1 MKDRRAIAARGAL
14 QSRWLVALFTGLGL
28 FTVRGQAP
36 EVRIA
41 HATRVEQ
48 APKLDGTL
56 NDPLW
61 SKAEP
66 IADFRQREP
75 YETQPATE
83 RTEVRVLYTTHEV
96 YFGIACY
103 DSDPRGIVAT
113 ELRRDL
119 SQSLDDYFEILI
131 DSTHDR
137 RNAYVFQ
144 INPLGTQLDG
154 LITEERRSES
164 IDFDPG
170 WDGIWTSEAKITDTG
185 WTATVG
191 IPFSTLNFT
200 QSQDV
205 VWGLNLKRFVRRKNE
220 EVLWSAYRRVFGITK
235 VSEAGELRGIDEIGS
250 GRLFIIK
257 PYVLGG
263 FDHFAGSGTQAQHTG
278 GVDVKYGLR
287 SNLVANLTVNTD
299 FADTDVD
306 QQQFNLTP
314 YKLFFPEK
322 RQFFL
327 ENAGIFDFSTGFGDL
342 LFFSRQIG
350 IDPNS
355 GQEVP
360 INVGG
365 KVTGTLAG
373 LQVGVLDVQTREE
386 GTNPSANFAV
396 MRLKQSLFGNSYIGA
411 MIIDKQSSSPTDA
424 YNRTGGVDT
433 RLVFFRNLV
442 LYGYAAATDTPG
454 LHGGNYSFGGDAS
467 YQTSWMEC
475 SARHNKIG
483 PNYNPEV
490 GFVERTDVNENWVDL
505 TLKPRPKIPGVR
517 ELQFEGFFFHAP
529 DTHGVLQTQEWQ
541 GTFRADFNN
550 GAYTDDDIYDTFIQL
565 ITTPFN
571 IYKNIYIPPGLYHFA
586 RHQITYG
593 SPQDRRFTV
602 NLFERFGTYYTGR
615 LNEAS
620 IRFNYRPKPR
630 FSVTGNTLW
639 DRFTLP
645 QGNFSVVLAGLQANY
660 SFSRKLMTSAY
671 VQMNTSYTQAMSTNI
686 RLRYNYRPDSDLYVV
701 YTSGTQFSSLTA
713 VNPAQLRE
721 QRLTIKLT
729 YSMMPKSGRKHDKPV
744 QQGFQP
750 PWAVEE
756 QALFEVPWQN

>member
-1 MKDRRAIAARGAL
+1 VIDPRSIAARGPL
-14 QSRWLVALFTGLGL
+14 RSRWLVFVLFVAVGPV
-28 FTVRGQAP
+28 TVRGQAS
-36 EVRIA
+36 EVRVA
-41 HATRVEQ
+41 RAARVER

-56 NDPLW
+56 DDPLW

-66 IADFRQREP
+66 TSDFRQREP

-83 RTEVRVLYTTHEV
+83 RTEVRVIYTNHEV

-119 SQSLDDYFEILI
+119 SQALDDYFEILI

-144 INPLGTQLDG
+144 INPLGTQVDG

-164 IDFDPG
+164 VDFDPG
-170 WDGIWTSEAKITDTG
+170 WDGVWTSNARITDEG
-185 WTATVG
+185 WTATIG

-205 VWGLNLKRFVRRKNE
+205 VWGLNFKRFIRRKNE
-220 EVLWSAYRRVFGITK
+220 EDLWSAYHRVFGITK
-235 VSEAGELRGIDEIGS
+235 VSEAGELHGIDEIGS

-257 PYVLGG
+257 PYILGG
-263 FDHFAGSGTQAQHTG
+263 FDSIAGSGARALHTG

-306 QQQFNLTP
+306 QQLFNLTP

-327 ENAGIFDFSTGFGDL
+327 ENAGVFDFSTGFNDL

-355 GQEVP
+355 GQVVP
-360 INVGG
+360 IDAGG
-365 KVTGTLAG
+365 KITGTLG
-373 LQVGVLDVQTREE
+373 GVQVGILDVKTREE
-386 GTNPSANFAV
+386 DHPSANYAV
-396 MRLKQSLFGNSYIGA
+396 VRVKQSLFGNSYVGL
-411 MIIDKQSSSPTDA
+411 MGIDKESSSPSDP

-433 RLVFFRNLV
+433 RLVFFKNLV
-442 LYGYAAATDTPG
+442 LHGYAAATTSPG
-454 LHGGNYSFGGDAS
+454 VHSGNTDFGGDVS
-467 YQTSWMEC
+467 YNTSWMEFD
-475 SARHNKIG
+475 ARHNKIG

-490 GFVERTDVNENWVDL
+490 GFVERIDAKQDWVDL

-517 ELQFEGFFFHAP
+517 ELNFEGFFYNAP

-541 GTFRADFNN
+541 ATFRANFNN
-550 GAYTDDDIYDTFIQL
+550 GAYTDDDLYDVFIQR
-565 ITTPFN
+565 ITEPFN
-571 IYKNIYIPPGLYHFA
+571 IYKNIFIPPGVYHFA

-593 SPQDRRFTV
+593 SPQDRRFTF
-602 NLFERFGTYYTGR
+602 NLFERFGTYYTGH

-620 IRFNYRPKPR
+620 VRANYRPVPR
-630 FSVTGNTLW
+630 FSISANSVW

-660 SFSRKLMTSAY
+660 SFSRKLTTSAY
-671 VQMNTSYTQAMSTNI
+671 VQLNTSYTQAVSANI

-701 YTSGTQFSSLTA
+701 YNVGTQFASLTA
-713 VNPAQLRE
+713 TNPAQIRE
-721 QRLTIKLT
+721 QRLSVKLT
-729 YSMMPKSGRKHDKPV
+729 YSYMPKSGRRRAIRLPTGH
-744 QQGFQP
+744 
-750 PWAVEE
+750 
-756 QALFEVPWQN
+756 

>member
-1 MKDRRAIAARGAL
+1 MMPAARRRAV
-14 QSRWLVALFTGLGL
+14 SALFCGL
-28 FTVRGQAP
+28 VRILPAYCQAP

-83 RTEVRVLYTTHEV
+83 RTEVRVLYTSHEV
-96 YFGIACY
+96 YFGIACF

-119 SQSLDDYFEILI
+119 SQALDDYFEILI

-137 RNAYVFQ
+137 RNAYMFQ
-144 INPLGTQLDG
+144 INPLGTQVDG
-154 LITEERRSES
+154 VITEERRSES
-164 IDFDPG
+164 VDFDPG
-170 WDGIWTSEAKITDTG
+170 WDGVWTSDARITDSG
-185 WTATVG
+185 WTATIG

-205 VWGLNLKRFVRRKNE
+205 VWGLNLKRFIRRKNE
-220 EVLWSAYRRVFGITK
+220 EDLWSAYQRVFGITK

-263 FDHFAGSGTQAQHTG
+263 FDSIAGSGARALHTG

-306 QQQFNLTP
+306 QQLFNLTP

-327 ENAGIFDFSTGFGDL
+327 ENAGVFDFSTGFNDL

-355 GQEVP
+355 GQVVP
-360 INVGG
+360 IDAGG
-365 KVTGTLAG
+365 KITGTLG
-373 LQVGVLDVQTREE
+373 GVQVGVLDVKTREE
-386 GTNPSANFAV
+386 GTNPAANYAV
-396 MRLKQSLFGNSYIGA
+396 VRVKQSLFGNSYIGL
-411 MIIDKQSSSPTDA
+411 MGIDKESSSPSDP

-442 LYGYAAATDTPG
+442 LHGYAAATTSPG
-454 LHGGNYSFGGDAS
+454 VHSGNTDFGGDVS
-467 YQTSWMEC
+467 YNTSWMEFD
-475 SARHNKIG
+475 ARHNKIG

-490 GFVERTDVNENWVDL
+490 GFVERTDAKQDWVDL

-517 ELQFEGFFFHAP
+517 ELNFEGFFYNAP

-541 GTFRADFNN
+541 ATFRANFNN
-550 GAYTDDDIYDTFIQL
+550 GAYTDDDLYDVFIQR
-565 ITTPFN
+565 ITEPFN
-571 IYKNIYIPPGLYHFA
+571 IYKNIYIPPGVYHFA

-593 SPQDRRFTV
+593 SPQDRRFTF
-602 NLFERFGTYYTGR
+602 NLFERFGTYYTGH

-620 IRFNYRPKPR
+620 VRFNYRPTPR
-630 FSVTGNTLW
+630 FSVSANTLW

-660 SFSRKLMTSAY
+660 SFSRKLTTSAY
-671 VQMNTSYTQAMSTNI
+671 VQVNTSYTQALSANI
-686 RLRYNYRPDSDLYVV
+686 RLRYNYRSDSDLYIV
-701 YTSGTQFSSLTA
+701 YNVGTQFSSLTA
-713 VNPAQLRE
+713 TNPAQIRE
-721 QRLTIKLT
+721 QRLSVKLT
-729 YSMMPKSGRKHDKPV
+729 YSYMPRSGRKR
-744 QQGFQP
+744 GSAI
-750 PWAVEE
+750 PWDS
-756 QALFEVPWQN
+756 LPSTTCR